1 MIPRRPLTVNEVE
14 LEQRR
19 ANLAER
25 IRRLPVGSSARRV
38 LEARQAE
45 ICRALLM
52 LEVRPSRSAPAARL
66 PAPIATARAEEE
78 PEPKLEWWQKW

>member
-1 MIPRRPLTVNEVE
+1 MSARALSPQEIQ
-14 LEQRR
+14 LEERR

-25 IRRLPVGSSARRV
+25 IRRLPAGSSARRV

-52 LEVRPSRSAPAARL
+52 LEVRPARTATSPAPAPVA
-66 PAPIATARAEEE
+66 PAEDE
-78 PEPKLEWWQKW
+78 PDPKLEWWQKW